1 MYGLPPSSIEKY
13 VSNVLYRYLSDT
25 YADTDKHYPTDSW
38 NDVGTN
44 VYGCVKQLY
53 LLKKANRNM
62 KTLLSI
68 GGWTYAPNFAPAAST
83 AAGRAKFAS
92 SAVQFVQDLGFDGI
106 DIDWEYPASDTE
118 AGNMVLLLQAV
129 RQALDNYSSQ
139 NNLNYHFLLTIAS
152 PAGPAHYNIMHLKD
166 MDQYLDQWNLMAYD
180 YTGSFANFAGHQANL
195 YNSNS
200 NPNATPFATDKAIKD
215 YIAAGVTASKIQ
227 MGMPIYG
234 RAFEGTAGLGQ
245 SFTGVGSGSWENGI
259 WDYKALP
266 KAGATVMTD
275 AESGATYSYDA
286 NAKELI
292 SYDTVAMVQQKTT
305 YVTSNGLGG
314 GMFWEASAD
323 KTGAD
328 SLIGNVASQLGSLD
342 QSPNQLNYPQSKY
355 ANMKDGMPGP

>member
-1 MYGLPPSSIEKY
+1 
-13 VSNVLYRYLSDT
+13 
-25 YADTDKHYPTDSW
+25 
-38 NDVGTN
+38 
-44 VYGCVKQLY
+44 
-53 LLKKANRNM
+53 M

-83 AAGRAKFAS
+83 AAGRAMFAS

-106 DIDWEYPASDTE
+106 DIDWEYPANDTE

-129 RQALDNYSSQ
+129 RQALDNYSSS

-152 PAGPAHYNIMHLKD
+152 PAGPSHYNIMHLQD

-180 YTGSFANFAGHQANL
+180 YTGSFASFTGHQANL

-200 NPNATPFATDKAIKD
+200 NPNATPFSTDKAIQD

-227 MGMPIYG
+227 MGMPVYG
-234 RAFEGTAGLGQ
+234 RAFEGTAGLGK

-275 AESGATYSYDA
+275 TESGATYSYDA
-286 NAKELI
+286 NAQELI
-292 SYDTVAMVQQKTT
+292 SYDTVDMVKQKTT
-305 YVTSNGLGG
+305 YVTSKGLGG

-328 SLIGNVASQLGSLD
+328 SLIGNVASQLGNLD
-342 QSPNQLNYPQSKY
+342 QSPNQLNYPLSKY
-355 ANMKDGMPGP
+355 ANMQAGMPGS

>member
-1 MYGLPPSSIEKY
+1 
-13 VSNVLYRYLSDT
+13 LSDT

-44 VYGCVKQLY
+44 VYGCTKQLY
-53 LLKKANRNM
+53 LLKKANRQM

-68 GGWTYAPNFAPAAST
+68 GGWTYAPNFAPMAAT
-83 AAGRAKFAS
+83 ADGRAKFAS
-92 SAVQFVQDLGFDGI
+92 SAVAFVQNLGFDGI
-106 DIDWEYPASDTE
+106 DIDWEYPANDGE

-129 RQALDNYSSQ
+129 RQALDAYSSQ

-152 PAGPAHYNIMHLKD
+152 PAGPAHYSIMHLKD

-180 YTGSFANFAGHQANL
+180 YTGSFANATGHQANL
-195 YNSNS
+195 YPSSS
-200 NPNATPFATDKAIKD
+200 NPNATPFSTDKAIQD

-234 RAFEGTAGLGQ
+234 RAFEGTDGLGKP
-245 SFTGVGSGSWENGI
+245 FTGVGSGSWENGI

-275 AESGATYSYDA
+275 SESGATYSYDA
-286 NAKELI
+286 AAKELI
-292 SYDTVAMVQQKTT
+292 SYDTLDMVKQKIT
-305 YVTSNGLGG
+305 YVTQKNLGG

-328 SLIGNVASQLGSLD
+328 SLIATVAGQLGSLD
-342 QSPNQLNYPQSKY
+342 QSQNMLNYPASMY
-355 ANMKDGMPGP
+355 ANMKAGMPGQ